1 MVTALPTVPSVDQA
15 RRFAWRSA
23 YVACLILVLLALVT
37 PGACLPHSHNGP
49 GVGLYNEDHD
59 LSILAASSSAPLPVS
74 IPLFVDV
81 VVAPLS
87 TVARQAATSFVVR
100 DAESRAPPAV

>member
-1 MVTALPTVPSVDQA
+1 MAIALSAIRNFDPV
-15 RRFAWRSA
+15 RRRVWRTA
-23 YVACLILVLLALVT
+23 YVACLLLVLLALVT
-37 PGACLPHSHNGP
+37 PGACLPHSHSGA

-81 VVAPLS
+81 VVTPLS
-87 TVARQAATSFVVR
+87 SVVRQVATSFVVR
-100 DAESRAPPAV
+100 DAESRAPPAA